1 MSNPPTGISR
11 SSFHIALSA
20 IIVCSAIVWSSG
32 NLAAC
37 ADMFDHEMR
46 KLHSKQQV
54 DICKLVSGK
63 PALIINTASH
73 CGYTRQFKGLE
84 ALYQRYKDQGLVV
97 IGFASDD
104 FNQEA
109 KDEAKAA
116 DICYVNYGVTFTM
129 LAPSA
134 VKGEQANPVF
144 KVLGEKSQSPKW
156 NFNKYLVSNDGSLI
170 QHFGSNVKPSDAKL
184 NSAIESLL

>member
-54 DICKLVSGK
+54 DICKLVGGK

-84 ALYQRYKDQGLVV
+84 ALYQRYKDQGLVI

-109 KDEAKAA
+109 KDEAKADINAMLFSSFSDEGQKFWFCGVCNFSHKDKFRVFMHA
-116 DICYVNYGVTFTM
+116 DSKHYEYGVNCDECGKKSST
-129 LAPSA
+129 LNALQEHKSRYH
-134 VKGEQANPVF
+134 KF
-144 KVLGEKSQSPKW
+144 K
-156 NFNKYLVSNDGSLI
+156 
-170 QHFGSNVKPSDAKL
+170 
-184 NSAIESLL
+184 